1 MKKKVLLVLD
11 SDLYVR
17 NYIRTGTVN
26 YLSKVYDLEILFSK
40 KIENYNDILLLKSVK
55 KNYEFNSFFVK
66 LFYYLND
73 IAIYLNRKKS
83 SSFTLRIENTI
94 NRMSI
99 PWKFLKI
106 ISLNSLFFY
115 ALKKI
120 LNLYLYNFNEIN
132 NYLLKNKFKLV
143 IFPSSGLDLMSY
155 YLPLITKRT
164 DIKTFFIVDNWD
176 NISSKSY
183 YLEKPSHIGVWG
195 YQSKQHAYKIQDFE
209 KKKIFLTGSAR
220 FQVYKRNFPYK
231 KIYKFP
237 YILFLGASV
246 LSKEQELLC
255 ITNKIIEN
263 NKKLFKNTKIIYR
276 PHPWR
281 QKQDRV
287 LLEGLENVIIDRQLK
302 LVFDK
307 NTYETDDQPDLKY
320 YPKLI
325 YNSELIMGGLTS
337 MLVESLI
344 LEKNY
349 LAFVFN
355 DKNIFYN
362 PSKRVERLEHFKIL
376 KKIEDVKI
384 CNKINYDIIEK
395 ILINQWKNK
404 KIINKKNLNY
414 YVNKIVITPQPNYN
428 KNLVR
433 LIDRII

>member
-106 ISLNSLFFY
+106 ISLNSFFFY
-115 ALKKI
+115 VLKKI

-155 YLPLITKRT
+155 YLPLITKST

-183 YLEKPSHIGVWG
+183 YLEKPSNIGVWG
-195 YQSKQHAYKIQDFE
+195 DQSKQHAYKIQDFE
-209 KKKIFLTGSAR
+209 KTKIFLTGSAR

-246 LSKEQELLC
+246 LSREQELLC
-255 ITNKIIEN
+255 IANKIIEN

-281 QKQDRV
+281 QKQDKV
-287 LLEGLENVIIDRQLK
+287 LLEGLDNVIIDRQLK

-344 LEKNY
+344 LEKKY

-362 PSKRVERLEHFKIL
+362 PSKRAERLEHFKIL

-395 ILINQWKNK
+395 ILTNQWKNK

-414 YVNKIVITPQPNYN
+414 YVNKIVITPHPNYN

>member
-17 NYIRTGTVN
+17 NYIQTGTVN
-26 YLSKVYDLEILFSK
+26 YLSNVYDLEILFSK
-40 KIENYNDILLLKSVK
+40 KIKNTNEILLLKSVK
-55 KNYEFNSFFVK
+55 KNYEFNSFFEN

-83 SSFTLRIENTI
+83 SSFTLRIENTFNKI
-94 NRMSI
+94 SNI
-99 PWKFLKI
+99 HKIFKI
-106 ISLNSLFFY
+106 ILLNSFFCY
-115 ALKKI
+115 LLKKT
-120 LNLYLYNFNEIN
+120 LNLYLYKFNEIN
-132 NYLLKNKFKLV
+132 NYLLKNDFKLI

-155 YLPLITKRT
+155 YLPLITKRS

-183 YLEKPSHIGVWG
+183 YLEKPSYLGVWG
-195 YQSKQHAYKIQDFE
+195 NQSKQHAYKIQDFD
-209 KKKIFLTGSAR
+209 KKKTFLTGSAR
-220 FQVYKRNFPYK
+220 FQVYKRNFKYK

-255 ITNKIIEN
+255 IINEIIQN

-281 QKQDRV
+281 AKEERV
-287 LLEGLENVIIDRQLK
+287 LLEGLDNVVIDRQLK
-302 LVFDK
+302 LIFDK
-307 NTYETDDQPDLKY
+307 NSYETAYQPDLKY

-344 LEKNY
+344 LKKKY
-349 LAFVFN
+349 LAFIFN
-355 DKNIFYN
+355 DENIFYN

-376 KKIEDVKI
+376 KKIKDIKI
-384 CNKINYDIIEK
+384 CNKIKYNIIEK
-395 ILINQWKNK
+395 ILVNQWKNK

-414 YVNKIVITPQPNYN
+414 YVNKIVISPHPNYN
-428 KNLVR
+428 ENLAR
-433 LIDRII
+433 QINRII